1 MRRLAMLAVPA
12 VLVIAAACG
21 ENSAPTATA
30 PQPIGDTEAHELL
43 EALVAPPGEAQA
55 ALDRVVAAGDERFT
69 QPLIDVLWARGRR
82 VLDAGPEP
90 ESSLAALEAL
100 TGAEVGADA
109 LDWIAW
115 YGATDL
121 DPPPGYT
128 SWKGR
133 LLAPID
139 PRFTLFL
146 DDEHASAIRTE
157 EIVWGGVTVDGI
169 PPLDRPRLLRA
180 GEADYLEPADPVF
193 GLVVNGDARAY
204 PLRIMDWH
212 EMANDVVGGVPISLA
227 YCTLC
232 GAAIAYDGRA
242 PDGETYTFGTSGL
255 LYRSNKLMYD
265 RTTHTLWNQ
274 FTGEPVLGPLVG
286 ALDSEGE
293 PLRLDL
299 FPLVVSTWHDWRT
312 RHPETRVLDIETGY
326 FRPYENGAAYG
337 RYFADYDTAYP
348 VWNRGDALP
357 AKDFVYGLRAG
368 GARKAFPISALAAE
382 RVVNDRVGDRAV
394 VLVTSRAVHTQDTSG
409 GIAIVYSSGG
419 EVRAFERGELSFA
432 PGDGADTLIDGDGG
446 VWRVTEEALLGP
458 AGERLARLSG
468 HLSYWFSWSAFHP
481 DTEVY
486 GLD

>member
-21 ENSAPTATA
+21 DNSAPTATA

-43 EALVAPPGEAQA
+43 EALVAPADEAQA
-55 ALDRVVAAGDERFT
+55 APDRVVAAGDERFT
-69 QPLIDVLWARGRR
+69 QPLIDVLWARGRG

-115 YGATDL
+115 YGAADL

-227 YCTLC
+227 Y
-232 GAAIAYDGRA
+232 
-242 PDGETYTFGTSGL
+242 
-255 LYRSNKLMYD
+255 
-265 RTTHTLWNQ
+265 
-274 FTGEPVLGPLVG
+274 
-286 ALDSEGE
+286 
-293 PLRLDL
+293 
-299 FPLVVSTWHDWRT
+299 
-312 RHPETRVLDIETGY
+312 
-326 FRPYENGAAYG
+326 
-337 RYFADYDTAYP
+337 
-348 VWNRGDALP
+348 
-357 AKDFVYGLRAG
+357 
-368 GARKAFPISALAAE
+368 
-382 RVVNDRVGDRAV
+382 
-394 VLVTSRAVHTQDTSG
+394 
-409 GIAIVYSSGG
+409 
-419 EVRAFERGELSFA
+419 
-432 PGDGADTLIDGDGG
+432 
-446 VWRVTEEALLGP
+446 
-458 AGERLARLSG
+458 
-468 HLSYWFSWSAFHP
+468 
-481 DTEVY
+481 
-486 GLD
+486 